1 MVNNRWLSSR
11 KWKKIIMHKSFPFRI
26 NNYGHIHESGNDA
39 HIREMMEQILFTVPG
54 ERVNRPEFG
63 CGVQMMVFG
72 STQPEVM
79 SVKQTGIHSELQK
92 YLGHLI
98 QLQEVKIS
106 AEESRINILIRY
118 ISYADECYYE
128 AEFSR

>member
-1 MVNNRWLSSR
+1 M
-11 KWKKIIMHKSFPFRI
+11 
-26 NNYGHIHESGNDA
+26 

-72 STQPEVM
+72 STQPEVL
-79 SVKQTGIHSELQK
+79 SVKQAGIQSELQK

-98 QLQEVKIS
+98 QLQEVNIS
-106 AEESRINILIRY
+106 TEESRVNILIRY
-118 ISYADECYYE
+118 ISYVDEKYYE
-128 AEFSR
+128 AEFSK